1 MFSFRQFLAST
12 LSHDETVWCSEDAT
26 MEVQPEV
33 SPDSEFGPVEELSKT
48 IYTPTLNDHDY
59 TYSGVPEKST
69 EEMLMAAQKRIEELE
84 AVLEKQTLFVQLQ
97 MKPDSSTRFYTGFP
111 SFEVLVA
118 TFKALRPTAENMYSW
133 SQMQRLRNKCTQDAE
148 GLRKTIKNCKLSLF
162 DQFYLV
168 LQKLRVGTLNQLLAD
183 NFNIS
188 QTTVSRI
195 FISWV
200 NFLYFMLGSFSIWPS
215 RAKIQ
220 KHLPDCFKKWYPDC
234 RGIIDASEIRVQAP
248 SSLILNSEMYSSY
261 KSHTTYKGNVVI
273 SPSGEIIHIS
283 SLFEGSISDKELVRQ
298 SGLLPLL
305 QPGDQLM
312 ADKGFVIQDL
322 LTPLGCEVVMPS
334 FLSSKK
340 QFSKGDLQES
350 KKIHNLRVHVER
362 AIRRVKEFHYFDK
375 VIPLNVAGSINQI
388 WTVACLITNFQ
399 GPLFYQ

>member
-1 MFSFRQFLAST
+1 
-12 LSHDETVWCSEDAT
+12 
-26 MEVQPEV
+26 
-33 SPDSEFGPVEELSKT
+33 
-48 IYTPTLNDHDY
+48 
-59 TYSGVPEKST
+59 
-69 EEMLMAAQKRIEELE
+69 
-84 AVLEKQTLFVQLQ
+84 
-97 MKPDSSTRFYTGFP
+97 
-111 SFEVLVA
+111 
-118 TFKALRPTAENMYSW
+118 
-133 SQMQRLRNKCTQDAE
+133 MQRLRNKGTEDAE

-188 QTTVSRI
+188 QTTVNRI

-215 RAKIQ
+215 GTKIQ
-220 KHLPDCFKKWYPDC
+220 KHMPDCFKKLYPDC

-305 QPGDQLM
+305 HISPHSS
-312 ADKGFVIQDL
+312 IHHSS
-322 LTPLGCEVVMPS
+322 S
-334 FLSSKK
+334 FLSVNK
-340 QFSKGDLQES
+340 QFSNGDLQHS
-350 KKIHNLRVHVER
+350 RKIHNLRVHVER